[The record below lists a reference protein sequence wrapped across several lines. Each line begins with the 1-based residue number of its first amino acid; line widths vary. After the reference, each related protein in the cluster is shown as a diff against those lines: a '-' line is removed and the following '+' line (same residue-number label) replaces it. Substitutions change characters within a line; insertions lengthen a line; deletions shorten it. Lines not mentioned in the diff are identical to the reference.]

1 MLYFKRE
8 YFLREQ
14 SMATF
19 LLMIC
24 IVIALVATSII
35 VIKIQK
41 KQRFLKRQKKV
52 VESEAAS
59 SQMATHTNRAPQ
71 VERVIEVD
79 AYEQELFDDVATL
92 FLDQAILLTVEEDAT
107 LMQSTL
113 LVKMPAKTQTQI
125 RKMDLNEWSI
135 FWSFYDQSLEYYV
148 SRYGMFYTH
157 IDRSGR
163 EHKKSHRTRD

>member
-1 MLYFKRE
+1 
-8 YFLREQ
+8 
-14 SMATF
+14 MATF

-24 IVIALVATSII
+24 ILIALVAASII

-41 KQRFLKRQKKV
+41 KQRFLKRQKKETELQV
-52 VESEAAS
+52 QSA
-59 SQMATHTNRAPQ
+59 QMTTQIKSDAQ
-71 VERVIEVD
+71 VERVIEID
-79 AYEQELFDDVATL
+79 AYEQVLFDDVASL
-92 FLDQAILLTVEEDAT
+92 FLDQAILLSAEEDAE

>member
-1 MLYFKRE
+1 MVTRAGHGDIFTDDLHTHCFGCGIYYCNQNSKKAPLSE
-8 YFLREQ
+8 
-14 SMATF
+14 AT
-19 LLMIC
+19 
-24 IVIALVATSII
+24 
-35 VIKIQK
+35 
-41 KQRFLKRQKKV
+41 KKV

-59 SQMATHTNRAPQ
+59 VQMATHTNRAPQ

>member
-1 MLYFKRE
+1 MLYFKRI
-8 YFLREQ
+8 YLLREQ
-14 SMATF
+14 GMATF

-24 IVIALVATSII
+24 ILIALVAASII

-41 KQRFLKRQKKV
+41 KQRFLKRQKKETELQV
-52 VESEAAS
+52 QSAQMTTQIESDA
-59 SQMATHTNRAPQ
+59 Q
-71 VERVIEVD
+71 VERVIEID
-79 AYEQELFDDVATL
+79 AYEQVLFDDVASL
-92 FLDQAILLTVEEDAT
+92 FLDQAILLSAEEDAE

>member
-1 MLYFKRE
+1 MYWFYNDL
-8 YFLREQ
+8 
-14 SMATF
+14 T
-19 LLMIC
+19 
-24 IVIALVATSII
+24 
-35 VIKIQK
+35 
-41 KQRFLKRQKKV
+41 
-52 VESEAAS
+52 
-59 SQMATHTNRAPQ
+59 
-71 VERVIEVD
+71 
-79 AYEQELFDDVATL
+79 
-92 FLDQAILLTVEEDAT
+92 ILLTVEEDAT

-135 FWSFYDQSLEYYV
+135 FWNFYDQSLEYYV

>member
-1 MLYFKRE
+1 MVTRAEHGDIFTDDLHTHCFGCSIYYCNQNSKK
-8 YFLREQ
+8 
-14 SMATF
+14 ATF
-19 LLMIC
+19 SE
-24 IVIALVATSII
+24 AT
-35 VIKIQK
+35 
-41 KQRFLKRQKKV
+41 KKV

-59 SQMATHTNRAPQ
+59 VQMTTHTNRAPQ

-157 IDRSGR
+157 IDRSGC
-163 EHKKSHRTRD
+163 EHKKSYRTRD

>member
-1 MLYFKRE
+1 
-8 YFLREQ
+8 
-14 SMATF
+14 MATF

-24 IVIALVATSII
+24 VLIALVAASII
-35 VIKIQK
+35 VIKIHK
-41 KQRFLKRQKKV
+41 KQRFLKRQKKETELQV
-52 VESEAAS
+52 QSAQMTTQIESDA
-59 SQMATHTNRAPQ
+59 Q
-71 VERVIEVD
+71 VERVIEID
-79 AYEQELFDDVATL
+79 AYEQVLFDDVASL
-92 FLDQAILLTVEEDAT
+92 FLDQAILLSAEEDAE

>member
-8 YFLREQ
+8 YLLREQ

-24 IVIALVATSII
+24 ILIALVAASII
-35 VIKIQK
+35 IVKIQK
-41 KQRFLKRQKKV
+41 KHGFLKRQKKA
-52 VESEAAS
+52 VESEAVS
-59 SQMATHTNRAPQ
+59 PQMATHTKISPQ

-92 FLDQAILLTVEEDAT
+92 FLDQAILLTAEEDAT

-157 IDRSGR
+157 IDRSGC
-163 EHKKSHRTRD
+163 EHKKSYRTRD

>member
-1 MLYFKRE
+1 
-8 YFLREQ
+8 
-14 SMATF
+14 MATF

-24 IVIALVATSII
+24 VLIALVAASII

-41 KQRFLKRQKKV
+41 KQRFLKRQKKETELQV
-52 VESEAAS
+52 QSAQMTTQIESDA
-59 SQMATHTNRAPQ
+59 Q
-71 VERVIEVD
+71 VERVIEID
-79 AYEQELFDDVATL
+79 AYEQVLFDDVASL
-92 FLDQAILLTVEEDAT
+92 FLDQAILLSAEEDAE

>member
-8 YFLREQ
+8 YWLREQ

-24 IVIALVATSII
+24 ILIALVAASII
-35 VIKIQK
+35 VVKIQK
-41 KQRFLKRQKKV
+41 KQRFLKRQIKV

-59 SQMATHTNRAPQ
+59 VQMTTHTNRAPQ

-92 FLDQAILLTVEEDAT
+92 FLDQAILLTAEEDAT
-107 LMQSTL
+107 LM
-113 LVKMPAKTQTQI
+113 
-125 RKMDLNEWSI
+125 
-135 FWSFYDQSLEYYV
+135 
-148 SRYGMFYTH
+148 
-157 IDRSGR
+157 
-163 EHKKSHRTRD
+163 

>member
-1 MLYFKRE
+1 MLYFKRI
-8 YFLREQ
+8 YLLREQ
-14 SMATF
+14 GMATF

-24 IVIALVATSII
+24 VLIALVAASII

-41 KQRFLKRQKKV
+41 KQRFLKRQKKETELQV
-52 VESEAAS
+52 QSAQMTTQIESDA
-59 SQMATHTNRAPQ
+59 Q
-71 VERVIEVD
+71 VERVIEID
-79 AYEQELFDDVATL
+79 AYEQVLFDDVANL
-92 FLDQAILLTVEEDAT
+92 FLDQAILLSAEEDAE

>member
-1 MLYFKRE
+1 MVARAEHGDIFIDDLHTHCFGCSIYYCSQNSKK
-8 YFLREQ
+8 
-14 SMATF
+14 ATF
-19 LLMIC
+19 SE
-24 IVIALVATSII
+24 AT
-35 VIKIQK
+35 
-41 KQRFLKRQKKV
+41 KKV

-59 SQMATHTNRAPQ
+59 VQMTTHTNRAPQ

-92 FLDQAILLTVEEDAT
+92 FLDQAILLTAEEDAT

-157 IDRSGR
+157 IDRSGC
-163 EHKKSHRTRD
+163 EHKKSYRTRD

>member
-1 MLYFKRE
+1 
-8 YFLREQ
+8 
-14 SMATF
+14 
-19 LLMIC
+19 
-24 IVIALVATSII
+24 
-35 VIKIQK
+35 
-41 KQRFLKRQKKV
+41 
-52 VESEAAS
+52 
-59 SQMATHTNRAPQ
+59 MATHTNIAPQ
-71 VERVIEVD
+71 VERVIEVE

-157 IDRSGR
+157 IDRSGC
-163 EHKKSHRTRD
+163 EHKKSYRTRD